1 MDTIE
6 ELGGTYFYAGRTNLS
21 ASEMFFMVFCEE
33 TAHQLGIE
41 DFGAIVAVVSGLN
54 VSKTRGKFRG
64 NIKDT
69 SYASRGAR
77 KVFGNKTFPGNVK
90 LPSVVG
96 GYPPS
101 TMRIILTR
109 KMGTFVGRAVPV
121 VGWIIIA
128 KDITEIA
135 FRSVTRYNSIA
146 RGNDKLW

>member
-21 ASEMFFMVFCEE
+21 ASEMLFMVFCEE

-41 DFGAIVAVVSGLN
+41 DLGAIVAVVSGLN

-77 KVFGNKTFPGNVK
+77 KIFGKKTFPGNVK

>member
-21 ASEMFFMVFCEE
+21 ASEMLFMVFCEE

-41 DFGAIVAVVSGLN
+41 DLGAIVAVVSGLN

-77 KVFGNKTFPGNVK
+77 KIFGKKNVPGNVK

-135 FRSVTRYNSIA
+135 FRSVTRYNSMA

>member
-21 ASEMFFMVFCEE
+21 ASEMLFMVFCEE

-41 DFGAIVAVVSGLN
+41 DLGAIVAVVSGLN

-77 KVFGNKTFPGNVK
+77 KIFGKNVPGNVK

-135 FRSVTRYNSIA
+135 FRSVTSTTAWQGVMINY
-146 RGNDKLW
+146 GN

>member
-21 ASEMFFMVFCEE
+21 ASEMLFMVFCEE

-41 DFGAIVAVVSGLN
+41 DLGAIVAVVSGLN

-77 KVFGNKTFPGNVK
+77 KVFGKKTFPGNVK

-128 KDITEIA
+128 KYITEIA